1 MVDVALRAT
10 RSRLPQQLRPR
21 SQALSR
27 QAEQRHRCS
36 QTLRYAPPILGGL
49 DCRAGDPAEALL
61 VDVAL
66 SVARS
71 RLAEQLHPCSHILS
85 RQAEQRPRCSQTFR
99 YAAGVHENQVPA

>member
-1 MVDVALRAT
+1 MVDVALRAA
-10 RSRLPQQLRPR
+10 RSRLPEQLRPC

-61 VDVAL
+61 VDMAL

-71 RLAEQLHPCSHILS
+71 RLAEQLRPCSHILS
-85 RQAEQRPRCSQTFR
+85 RQAEQRRRCSQTLR
-99 YAAGVHENQVPA
+99 YAAGVHDGQVPA